1 MLHISCTQL
10 LTSSGTCSVTDMTFT
25 QLTCRM
31 GHPMM
36 MSIIYLV
43 YIQAGKIF
51 YIICPKISYTYWE
64 NASAD
69 EKPRLEKVAKC
80 IQHVHVYM
88 HAMLYN
94 SI

>member
-51 YIICPKISYTYWE
+51 YIICPKISYTY
-64 NASAD
+64 
-69 EKPRLEKVAKC
+69 
-80 IQHVHVYM
+80 
-88 HAMLYN
+88 
-94 SI
+94 

>member
-43 YIQAGKIF
+43 Y
-51 YIICPKISYTYWE
+51 
-64 NASAD
+64 
-69 EKPRLEKVAKC
+69 RLVKF
-80 IQHVHVYM
+80 
-88 HAMLYN
+88 
-94 SI
+94 SILFSQKLPTPIETIPVPTKNLD